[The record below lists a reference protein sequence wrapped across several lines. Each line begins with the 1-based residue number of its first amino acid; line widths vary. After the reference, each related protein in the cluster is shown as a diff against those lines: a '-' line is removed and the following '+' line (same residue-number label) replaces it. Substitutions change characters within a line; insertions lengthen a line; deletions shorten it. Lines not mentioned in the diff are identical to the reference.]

1 MCAPRQWNF
10 ASATMMGMKRSTA
23 IGRLNDVAAELDRAR
38 QWSEVSVIAGY
49 VYGALVD
56 GDDELEY
63 VSIAL
68 VVDEPADDVPW
79 LSRPAHLEA
88 LAKFIRLD
96 KLPIVWRWRPA
107 EWPVWNHQIPRAACF
122 WTRDNGRDE
131 HVIEALAL
139 DRSMTSSS
147 PSPQTPTPCENRSR
161 PSVQRARRHLA
172 SVTNSFGDRDWRRD
186 HKGDGAYPEDTL
198 WAAAA
203 GFVELDDWLN
213 APNPEVS

>member
-1 MCAPRQWNF
+1 M
-10 ASATMMGMKRSTA
+10 TGMKRSTA
-23 IGRLNDVAAELDRAR
+23 IGRLSDVSDGLDRAR
-38 QWSEVSVIAGY
+38 QWSNGSVTAGY
-49 VYGALVD
+49 VYGALLD
-56 GDDELEY
+56 GDDDLEY

-68 VVDEPADDVPW
+68 VVDEPAESVPW

-96 KLPIVWRWRPA
+96 KLPIAWRWRPA
-107 EWPVWNHQIPRAACF
+107 EWPVWNHEIPRAARF

-131 HVIEALAL
+131 HVIGALGT
-139 DRSMTSSS
+139 RSIDGI
-147 PSPQTPTPCENRSR
+147 QFAQPTDADSLREQ
-161 PSVQRARRHLA
+161 VAVERATARTHLA
-172 SVTNSFGDRDWRRD
+172 NVTNSFDDREWRRD

-213 APNPEVS
+213 APKP

>member
-1 MCAPRQWNF
+1 
-10 ASATMMGMKRSTA
+10 MMGMKRSTA

-68 VVDEPADDVPW
+68 VVDEPGDDVPW

-131 HVIEALAL
+131 HVIEALRA
-139 DRSMTSSS
+139 RSIDDVRFTE
-147 PSPQTPTPCENRSR
+147 PTDADSLRKQVEAERAT
-161 PSVQRARRHLA
+161 ARRHLA

-213 APNPEVS
+213 ASNPEVS

>member
-1 MCAPRQWNF
+1 VEFGC
-10 ASATMMGMKRSTA
+10 ATMMGMKRSTA
-23 IGRLNDVAAELDRAR
+23 IGRLSEVAEELDRAS

-63 VSIAL
+63 VLIAL
-68 VVDEPADDVPW
+68 VVDEPAERVPW

-96 KLPIVWRWRPA
+96 KVPIGWWWRPV

-131 HVIEALAL
+131 RVIEALRAHSIDGIQL
-139 DRSMTSSS
+139 AEPADADSLRAQVEVERAT
-147 PSPQTPTPCENRSR
+147 
-161 PSVQRARRHLA
+161 ARRHLA

-186 HKGDGAYPEDTL
+186 HKGDGAYPEDAL

-213 APNPEVS
+213 APNS

>member
-1 MCAPRQWNF
+1 
-10 ASATMMGMKRSTA
+10 MKRSTA
-23 IGRLNDVAAELDRAR
+23 IGRLSDVAEELDRAS
-38 QWSEVSVIAGY
+38 QWAEVRVIAGY

-56 GDDELEY
+56 DDDELEY

-68 VVDEPADDVPW
+68 VVDEPADGVPW

-107 EWPVWNHQIPRAACF
+107 EWPVWNHQIRRAARF
-122 WTRDNGRDE
+122 WTRDYGRDE
-131 HVIEALAL
+131 HVIEALRA
-139 DRSMTSSS
+139 RSIDSIQLAEPADAESLREQVEVECAT
-147 PSPQTPTPCENRSR
+147 
-161 PSVQRARRHLA
+161 ARRHLA
-172 SVTNSFGDRDWRRD
+172 NVTNSFGDREWRRE
-186 HKGDGAYPEDTL
+186 HTGDGAYPEDTL

-213 APNPEVS
+213 AANREPS